1 MAIQAVPLLLAGGKL
16 GLKALPIIG
25 SVAGAIP
32 GLRRGNL
39 GEAALGA
46 GMGALTGGLG
56 TGGAIKGVTKAGM
69 RMAGS
74 KGLQSLI
81 GTTAGQLGGLG
92 TQKAVMSA
100 LTPAALTKAARVGIP
115 LAGIAGVAKVAG
127 GGMGGGSGMGGGA
140 GMGMGGYGS
149 GMGIG
154 GLAGG
159 GAGLIGYGSV
169 RGEPMGGMPLP
180 MGMGPYGNIGPTGLP
195 LDVLSPLG
203 VDAGRR
209 LRTIKDAEALRDAQN
224 IVLPTI
230 RKFSE
235 QAKKDDFSRSI
246 AARGIAQNIATNAAL
261 TEGMA
266 KATRDMGVRAA
277 DLAGQGLITQ
287 YNY

>member
-1 MAIQAVPLLLAGGKL
+1 
-16 GLKALPIIG
+16 
-25 SVAGAIP
+25 
-32 GLRRGNL
+32 
-39 GEAALGA
+39 
-46 GMGALTGGLG
+46 
-56 TGGAIKGVTKAGM
+56 
-69 RMAGS
+69 
-74 KGLQSLI
+74 
-81 GTTAGQLGGLG
+81 
-92 TQKAVMSA
+92 
-100 LTPAALTKAARVGIP
+100 
-115 LAGIAGVAKVAG
+115 
-127 GGMGGGSGMGGGA
+127 
-140 GMGMGGYGS
+140 MGMGGYGS
-149 GMGIG
+149 GMGMG

-159 GAGLIGYGSV
+159 GLGLLGYGSV

-246 AARGIAQNIATNAAL
+246 ASRGIAQNIATNAAL